1 MRLIRQDKSSRSTLL
16 TAKKALVQGA
26 VFASCIVGFNA
37 SLLSAKTSAGITQE
51 HSAQHAASLSEP
63 VYLDP
68 NSTQL
73 IEKMK
78 NVISWHREL
87 VNQGGW
93 QNLSLDEVLEF
104 GSKGPAVAALANR
117 LIQGGDLTHTS
128 CISYSTLSQAKAIE
142 PCVFDLNIQQA
153 VKSFQQ
159 RHGLSVDGV
168 VGKKTLRELNIP
180 AKKRYAQLLLNFQR
194 MTQFSGLTN
203 EEYVLVNIPEFKLRY
218 INKGNVILKNRVVVG
233 KPSWKTPAF
242 SDQIEKFVVNPT
254 WRIPLSIATRE
265 IASKVADDP
274 DYLAKKNIEIRENSY
289 IDKNIIPAGE
299 INWDEI
305 APYQFKHFLV
315 KRAGKDNPLGE
326 IKYLFPNVNAIY
338 IHDTPAKNWFKQTK
352 RAASHGCIRMEQP
365 FSLAK
370 AIIEKQ
376 GLDVF
381 NDVNQARDADQT
393 RTFHLKKPVP
403 IHLVYWTA
411 WVDETDTVNFRTDV
425 YNRDKNLHLL
435 ELQEPMI
442 AANYSVDQR
451 AVTP

>member
-1 MRLIRQDKSSRSTLL
+1 MRLIRQRKRIHSTLN
-16 TAKKALVQGA
+16 AKKAFLQGA
-26 VFASCIVGFNA
+26 VFVSCVLGLNV
-37 SLLSAKTSAGITQE
+37 SLLVAKPSQINSLKQSPQQTTN
-51 HSAQHAASLSEP
+51 LSEP

-68 NSTQL
+68 KSTQL

-93 QNLSLDEVLEF
+93 QTLTLDEVLEF
-104 GSKGPAVAALANR
+104 GSEGPAVAALANR
-117 LIQGGDLTHTS
+117 LMRGGDLTHNS
-128 CISYSTLSQAKAIE
+128 CSHYPSISQTNTVE
-142 PCVFDLNIQQA
+142 PCHFDLQIENA
-153 VKSFQQ
+153 VKHFQQ
-159 RHGLSVDGV
+159 RHGLLVDGV
-168 VGKKTLRELNIP
+168 VGRNTLHELNVP

-194 MTQFSGLTN
+194 ITQFTGLTN

-218 INKGNVILKNRVVVG
+218 INKGNVVLKNRVVVG

-254 WRIPLSIATRE
+254 WRIPLSIATKE
-265 IASKVADDP
+265 IAPKAAEDP
-274 DYLAKKNIEIRENSY
+274 NYLAKKNIEIRKSSY
-289 IDKNIIPAGE
+289 IDQNTISPDE
-299 INWDEI
+299 IDWDEI
-305 APYQFKHFLV
+305 TPYQFEHFLV

-338 IHDTPAKNWFKQTK
+338 IHDTPAKNWFKQSK

-365 FSLAK
+365 FSLARE
-370 AIIEKQ
+370 IIKQQ

-381 NDVNQARDADQT
+381 SDVKQARKLEQT
-393 RTFHLKKPVP
+393 RTFHLKEPVP

-411 WVDETDTVNFRTDV
+411 WVDESNTVNFRSDV
-425 YNRDKNLHLL
+425 YNKDKNLHLL
-435 ELQEPMI
+435 ESQEPII
-442 AANYSVDQR
+442 AANFLANKS

>member
-1 MRLIRQDKSSRSTLL
+1 MRLIRQDKKSHSTLI

-26 VFASCIVGFNA
+26 VFASCIVGLNA
-37 SLLSAKTSAGITQE
+37 TTLSAQTSVDIAQE
-51 HSAQHAASLSEP
+51 QSKQQTATLSEP
-63 VYLDP
+63 AYLDP

-93 QNLSLDEVLEF
+93 QNLTLDEVLEL

-117 LIQGGDLTHTS
+117 LIQGGDLTHTK
-128 CISYSTLSQAKAIE
+128 CISYTTLTQAKAIE
-142 PCVFDLNIQQA
+142 PCVFDLNIEKA
-153 VKSFQQ
+153 VKRFQQ

-168 VGKKTLRELNIP
+168 VGKNTLRKFNVP

-265 IASKVADDP
+265 IAPKVADDP
-274 DYLAKKNIEIRENSY
+274 DYLAKKNIEIRQSSY
-289 IDKNIIPAGE
+289 FDSNIISSDE
-299 INWDEI
+299 IDWDEI
-305 APYQFKHFLV
+305 TPYQFEHFLV

-338 IHDTPAKNWFKQTK
+338 IHDTPAKNWFKQAK
-352 RAASHGCIRMEQP
+352 RAVSHGCIRMEQP

-370 AIIEKQ
+370 AIVKQ
-376 GLDVF
+376 QKLDVF
-381 NDVNQARDADQT
+381 NDVNQARDTDKT

-411 WVDETDTVNFRTDV
+411 WVDEADTVNFRADV
-425 YNRDKNLHLL
+425 YNRDQNLHLL
-435 ELQEPMI
+435 ESQEPMI
-442 AANYSVDQR
+442 AASYSMQQPT
-451 AVTP
+451 VTP